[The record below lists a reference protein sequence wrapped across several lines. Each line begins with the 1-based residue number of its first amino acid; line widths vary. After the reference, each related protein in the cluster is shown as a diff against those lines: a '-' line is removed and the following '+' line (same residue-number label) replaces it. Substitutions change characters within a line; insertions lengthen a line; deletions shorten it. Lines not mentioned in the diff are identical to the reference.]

1 MGAKNGRN
9 LQISRNPSAQGLYDP
24 RFEHDSCGVNFVCN
38 LRGEASHDIVQ
49 MGIDALCTLQHR
61 GAIGAEKNTGDGAG
75 ILMQVPDKL
84 YRNSVT
90 FDLPPKNQYATG
102 IAFLSHEEKQTESA
116 LRQLEKLAE
125 EEDLEILGWRELPV
139 EASGIGV
146 SAKEAMPYMQ
156 QILSLIHI

>member
-1 MGAKNGRN
+1 MSVKNGKN
-9 LQISRNPSAQGLYDP
+9 LQISRNPPAQGLYDP

-38 LRGEASHDIVQ
+38 LRGEASHEIVQ

-75 ILMQVPDKL
+75 ILMQIPDKL

-102 IAFLSHEEKQTESA
+102 IAFLPNEEKQTESV
-116 LRQLEKLAE
+116 LKQLEKLAE
-125 EEDLEILGWRELPV
+125 E
-139 EASGIGV
+139 
-146 SAKEAMPYMQ
+146 
-156 QILSLIHI
+156 